1 MPIQFLDSRIS
12 VHSNDFGGSEPLD
25 NLPILIGD
33 IGLQVLGAIP
43 LNTSNVRVALTGT
56 AVIDFAPAVEP
67 EEGILDPT
75 VVTLTIERGGD
86 GTAGTGVMILN
97 QQFNIYRW
105 STLFPISV
113 SAGDFPPAADV
124 LGQQIRYTL
133 FIATDGYFSLVLAGP
148 AVFNGIAS
156 AGST

>member
-12 VHSNDFGGSEPLD
+12 IHSNEFGGSDPLSD
-25 NLPILIGD
+25 LPLLIGD
-33 IGLQVLGAIP
+33 IGLQVLAAIP

-75 VVTLTIERGGD
+75 VVTLTVERGGD
-86 GTAGTGVMILN
+86 GTAGTGVTILN
-97 QQFNIYRW
+97 EQFEIYRW

-113 SAGDFPPAADV
+113 SAADFPPAADV
-124 LGQQIRYTL
+124 LGHQIRYTL
-133 FIATDGYFSLVLAGP
+133 FIAVDGYFSLVLGGP

-156 AGST
+156 AGTT